1 MALTIT
7 RANHKLNFQK
17 GDTPTEAQFSALIDA
32 FPMIYTETVTLS
44 AGDNTITHGNAEN
57 ARIVQ
62 AVNSSG
68 ESIDI
73 NWRRDSSDPTNKV
86 IVNVAK
92 GYTDA
97 EVSILTQA

>member
-7 RANHKLNFQK
+7 RAQHKLNFQT
-17 GDTPTEAQFSALIDA
+17 GSTPTASQFAALIDA
-32 FPMIYTETVTLS
+32 FAMPYTETITL
-44 AGDNTITHGNAEN
+44 ATGDNTITHGNAEK

-68 ESIDI
+68 QSIDI
-73 NWRRDSSDPTNKV
+73 VWRRDPSDETNKV

-97 EVSILTQA
+97 EVTILTQP